1 MTTTDLI
8 DAIHT
13 QLEDLTPP
21 EALAILKVVT
31 ADLRAEID
39 LAGMDLLK
47 KVRAEDRLIARV
59 NMPGRGN

>member
-21 EALAILKVVT
+21 EALAILQVVT

-47 KVRAEDRLIARV
+47 KVRAE
-59 NMPGRGN
+59 GKGT